1 MTLEQLK
8 LGQSLQYPIS
18 PQDKQRLADWLDQ
31 HLAETIKLALK
42 QRESEKESSKESEW
56 HRLDAL
62 GKSIAKELFHAKSD
76 DQLEIWNRLQDCM
89 NQRNAIGYNPSVTMP
104 R

>member
-31 HLAETIKLALK
+31 HLAETIKLAIK
-42 QRESEKESSKESEW
+42 QKQSEGLTQSE
-56 HRLDAL
+56 
-62 GKSIAKELFHAKSD
+62 
-76 DQLEIWNRLQDCM
+76 
-89 NQRNAIGYNPSVTMP
+89 
-104 R
+104 